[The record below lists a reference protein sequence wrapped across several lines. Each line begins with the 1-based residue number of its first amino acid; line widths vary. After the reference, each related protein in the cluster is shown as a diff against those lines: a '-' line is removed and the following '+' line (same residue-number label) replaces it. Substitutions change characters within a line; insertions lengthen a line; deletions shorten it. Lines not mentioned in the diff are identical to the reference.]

1 MKPLFLAL
9 ALLAPPP
16 LLAETFDCTL
26 ALTCTTN
33 NACSSDDNPVV
44 LGVTIA
50 DDGASALLTFGE
62 QSLEMALVDDS
73 AIGRT
78 FLALRAG
85 SGIGVMTLGD
95 DGSFAA
101 SSNEL
106 TNGTLIGA
114 TSAGSC
120 TPRNG

>member
-1 MKPLFLAL
+1 MKTFLFLA
-9 ALLAPPP
+9 ALLAPLPA
-16 LLAETFDCTL
+16 LAETFDCSL
-26 ALTCTTN
+26 ALTCATN
-33 NACSSDDNPVV
+33 SDCTSDEDPVV

-50 DDGASALLTFGE
+50 EDGASALLAFGD
-62 QSLEMALVDDS
+62 QSLDMALVDDS

-78 FLALRAG
+78 FLALREG
-85 SGIGVMTLGD
+85 SGIGLMTLGA

-106 TNGTLIGA
+106 VNGTLVGA
-114 TSAGSC
+114 TSSGTC